1 MSASSITQLRT
12 SSLPPLTRRRDRR
25 GLILAVVLCAQLMI
39 VLDLTVVNIALPSI
53 ARGLHFSAPS
63 LAWVLNAYSLAF
75 GGLLLLGGRASDIL
89 GRRRMFM
96 AGIAVFTAASL
107 AGGFATSAAWL
118 LAARAVQGVGGAFAS
133 PAVLA
138 TIVSGFPEGRERTRA
153 LGIFTAVMMG
163 GASLGLVLGGMITE
177 WASWRWVL
185 FVNVPIGVAVIL
197 AALRVLPGS
206 ARQPGRFD
214 IAGALMSTAG
224 MSALVYAFIRAASSG
239 WADRLTLASFAAA
252 AALLAAFLV
261 NETRSPQPITPLRLF
276 ADRSRSA
283 SYVAR
288 LLLVAGMFGM
298 FFFLT
303 QYVQEILRFSPLQAG
318 IAFVP
323 MTAALFT
330 TSRLAPRLIA
340 RFGPKPPMVAG
351 LLPVVAGMTW
361 LTQIAPGTSYLQG
374 ILGPMLLL
382 GAGMGITFVPL
393 TMASLAGVRPEDSGS
408 ASSMVNV
415 TQQVG
420 GALGLAILVTV
431 FGSVQAA
438 SRHPLPGAA
447 SLARAHQVVTHAMA
461 FSFGTAAIF
470 DVCALA
476 VIVLV
481 IRMRQLATPAVSVT
495 ADPGAARSGRDT

>member
-12 SSLPPLTRRRDRR
+12 PSLPPPTRRRDRR

-89 GRRRMFM
+89 GRRRMFL

-239 WADRLTLASFAAA
+239 WADRLTLAAFAAA

-303 QYVQEILRFSPLQAG
+303 QYVQEILLFSPLQAG

-351 LLPVVAGMTW
+351 LLPAVAGMTW

-438 SRHPLPGAA
+438 SRQPLPGAA
-447 SLARAHQVVTHAMA
+447 YLARAHQVVTHAMA

>member
-12 SSLPPLTRRRDRR
+12 PSLPPPTRRRDRR

-89 GRRRMFM
+89 GRRRMFL

-298 FFFLT
+298 FFWPACSGCSSS
-303 QYVQEILRFSPLQAG
+303 SPS
-318 IAFVP
+318 
-323 MTAALFT
+323 TCRR
-330 TSRLAPRLIA
+330 SCCSA
-340 RFGPKPPMVAG
+340 RCR
-351 LLPVVAGMTW
+351 
-361 LTQIAPGTSYLQG
+361 PGS
-374 ILGPMLLL
+374 PSC
-382 GAGMGITFVPL
+382 P
-393 TMASLAGVRPEDSGS
+393 
-408 ASSMVNV
+408 
-415 TQQVG
+415 
-420 GALGLAILVTV
+420 
-431 FGSVQAA
+431 
-438 SRHPLPGAA
+438 
-447 SLARAHQVVTHAMA
+447 
-461 FSFGTAAIF
+461 
-470 DVCALA
+470 
-476 VIVLV
+476 
-481 IRMRQLATPAVSVT
+481 
-495 ADPGAARSGRDT
+495 